1 MAKSTILVGSSADDG
16 TGDSLRNGGV
26 KINSNFTEIYD
37 ALGDGTTIVNIASN
51 TYVNTTF
58 ETKAV
63 ALTANTTQNN
73 LINDR
78 LQVAN
83 ASVIYQTKAVALT
96 TNNTVVNLVNDR
108 MQVANTVNLVND
120 RLQVTNANITFETK
134 AVALAANTAQNNLIN
149 DRLQVA
155 NADVLYLTKAVAL
168 STNTTLVTLI
178 NNETKTR
185 LQVANAAVIYATKAT
200 ALASNTALINLIND
214 RMQVA
219 NAEAIGISSAT
230 WTNANDTI
238 TFTRPDGTSPDALD
252 ITITGFS
259 AGGATQNVYA
269 TITGDS
275 GSTTSNVA
283 KDTLTISGNNGIET
297 FVSGDTLKAHLHRY
311 EPSIASLEVSA
322 NGSAGYLFGSHY
334 LTTQGNNPTVFA
346 LSGTTIAFDLRGLSA
361 HPFAIQDTGSTNY
374 SNNLVYVAG
383 NGAVSEGAS
392 AQGKYG
398 GILYWRI
405 PYDVTG
411 NFKYVCTSHPAMTGT
426 ITIKNIASI

>member
-16 TGDSLRNGGV
+16 SGDSLRNGGI
-26 KINSNFTEIYD
+26 KINNNFTEVYN
-37 ALGDGTTIVNIASN
+37 ALGDGTNIVNIASN

-58 ETKAV
+58 ETKAI
-63 ALTANTTQNN
+63 ALAANTAQNS

-83 ASVIYQTKAVALT
+83 ASVLYQTKAVALT
-96 TNNTVVNLVNDR
+96 TNNAVVNLINDR

-134 AVALAANTAQNNLIN
+134 AVALAANTTQNNLIN

-155 NADVLYLTKAVAL
+155 NADVLYQTKAIAL

-178 NNETKTR
+178 NNQTKTR

-200 ALASNTALINLIND
+200 ALSSNNSLINLIND

-219 NAEAIGISSAT
+219 NAESIGISSAT
-230 WTNANDTI
+230 WVDANDTI

-252 ITITGFS
+252 IKITGFGG
-259 AGGATQNVYA
+259 AGATQNVYA

-334 LTTQGNNPTVFA
+334 PTALGNNPTIFA
-346 LSGTTIAFDLRGLSA
+346 ISGTTLAIDTRGLSA
-361 HPFAIQDTGSTNY
+361 HPFAIQDAGGNNY
-374 SNNLVYVAG
+374 SNNLIYVAG
-383 NGAVSEGAS
+383 NGAVSEGAA

-405 PYDVTG
+405 PYNVTG
-411 NFKYVCTSHPAMTGT
+411 NFKYVCTAHPAMNGV